1 MPMNSSLHSL
11 AVNLRRSVDD
21 SYAIA
26 VGEGALDRLG
36 ELLAPLKLPR
46 RVALVSDTNVF
57 GLHGARMR
65 AALAAAGFEVA
76 VEAIFPAGEQHKTR
90 DTKAWIEDRLLE
102 AKLGRDAWVAAFGGG
117 VVGDMAGY
125 TAATYLRGIAFVQF
139 PTTLLAMVDSSVGG
153 KTGVDTPHGKN
164 LIGAFWQP
172 RAVVADLGLLATLP
186 DQEFRAG
193 SAEIIKH
200 AVIADAEFFGRLE
213 RDWAAFAGRRAD
225 VVAAVVARNCAIK
238 AGVVERDERES
249 DLRKILNYGHT
260 LGHAVETA
268 AEYRLLHGDCVA
280 LGMRY
285 EGRLAVKLGLW
296 RAADAARVDRL
307 LDAAGFAPAD
317 TLAAGS
323 DELVR
328 LTYAD
333 KKARAGRVEY
343 VFASGVGVMHRGAGG
358 YGVAVDDA
366 DVIPVLREL
375 RGR

>member
-1 MPMNSSLHSL
+1 MPASLRTLS
-11 AVNLRRSVDD
+11 VNLSRTVDD
-21 SYAIA
+21 SYSIT
-26 VGEGALDRLG
+26 VGEGALGRLG

-46 RVALVSDTNVF
+46 RVAVVSDAVVF
-57 GLHGARMR
+57 GLHGAKLRG
-65 AALAAAGFEVA
+65 ALAAAGFEVA
-76 VEAIFPAGEQHKTR
+76 VEAVFPAGEAQKTR
-90 DTKAWIEDRLLE
+90 DTKAWIEDRLLD
-102 AKLGRDAWVAAFGGG
+102 AKLGRDAWIAAFGGG

-172 RAVVADLGLLATLP
+172 RAVVADLALLATLP
-186 DQEFRAG
+186 PQEFRAG

-200 AVIADAEFFGRLE
+200 AVIADAEFLARLE
-213 RDWAAFAGRRAD
+213 RDWEAFAARRGD
-225 VVAAVVARNCAIK
+225 VVADVVARNCAIK

-268 AEYRLLHGDCVA
+268 ADYTLLHGDCVA
-280 LGMRY
+280 IGMRY
-285 EGRLAVKLGLW
+285 EGRLAATLGLW
-296 RAADAARVDRL
+296 SAADAARVERL
-307 LDAAGFAPAD
+307 LDAAGFAAAD
-317 TLAAGS
+317 ALAAGS

-343 VFASGVGVMHRGAGG
+343 VFPAAAGVMHRGAGG
-358 YGVAVDDA
+358 YGVAVA
-366 DVIPVLREL
+366 DGEVLPVLREL